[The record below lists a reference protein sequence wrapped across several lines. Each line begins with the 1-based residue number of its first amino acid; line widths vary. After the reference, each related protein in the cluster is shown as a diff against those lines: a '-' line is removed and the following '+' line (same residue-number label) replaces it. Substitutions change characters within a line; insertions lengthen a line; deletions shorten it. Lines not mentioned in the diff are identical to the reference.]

1 MKAANFELEQ
11 SPSLSEA
18 LQAIANGAGMAR
30 ALAGG
35 QSLVPMLNLR
45 LAPVETLVDLSRIA
59 ELKQVQEGEHSVRY
73 GAMLRHADFEDG
85 RVPDCARGLLRHAA
99 GQIAYRAVRNRGTMG
114 GALALADP
122 AADWLTVCSALAA
135 HIHLASVDGT
145 RVLSIEEFAIGP
157 YMTALQENELMVA
170 IELPKLSDAA
180 RWGYYKVMRK
190 TGEYADAFSIAVR
203 DGDAVRIVAGATD
216 GAPIV
221 LEQTAQAVLANA
233 SGADLAAVVE
243 QELKA
248 AGRDFSVAKILLH
261 KTAVLRAIEDL
272 RKK

>member
-11 SPSLSEA
+11 SPSLNEA
-18 LQAIANGAGMAR
+18 LQALANGAGMAR

-45 LAPVETLVDLSRIA
+45 LAPVESLVDLSRIA
-59 ELKQVQEGEHSVRY
+59 ELKKVEEKTDSVLY

-135 HIHLASVDGT
+135 RIHLASVDGT
-145 RVLSIEEFAIGP
+145 RAMPIEEFAVGP
-157 YMTALQENELMVA
+157 YMTALQENELLVA
-170 IELPKLSDAA
+170 IELPKLSEGA

-190 TGEYADAFSIAVR
+190 TGEYADAFSIAVQDR
-203 DGDAVRIVAGATD
+203 GALRIVAGATD

-221 LEQTAQAVLANA
+221 LEQSAQAVLANA
-233 SGADLAAVVE
+233 AGADLAQVVE
-243 QELKA
+243 QELAA
-248 AGRDFSVAKILLH
+248 AGREFSAAKALLH
-261 KTAVLRAIEDL
+261 KTAVLRAIDDL